1 MCRLTQGLFIFLT
14 EPLTT
19 REFLDNFD
27 NNEILIREVVGIFK
41 SMVSWFFGF
50 IAVFVLIFAI
60 GNLLTGGRALNQ
72 LEKFLFKEEK
82 DEQK

>member
-50 IAVFVLIFAI
+50 IAIFVLIFAI